1 MNKNVEKITE
11 LLDSKKAEDIR
22 VFDVNGASDLW
33 DYYIVC
39 GGNSGVHAKALYDY
53 VEKEMKEAGEMPVHR
68 ETGFDSKWLLLDYA
82 DVLVHIFDKE
92 TRLFYNIEK
101 MWADKELGAAVK
113 KEKAE
118 KKVKAEKKSKAA
130 KAEKKEKKVKIRK
143 TEKKKTPKK
152 VKKVLKPKTVKKK
165 ILVKKTAKKKTAKK
179 GR

>member
-1 MNKNVEKITE
+1 MNKNVEKIIE
-11 LLDSKKAEDIR
+11 LLDSKKAENIR

-39 GGNSGVHAKALYDY
+39 GGNSSVHAKALYDY

-101 MWADKELGAAVK
+101 MWSDKELRGAVKTEKAVK
-113 KEKAE
+113 KVKTERKVKAE
-118 KKVKAEKKSKAA
+118 KKVKAKKIAGKKAS
-130 KAEKKEKKVKIRK
+130 VK
-143 TEKKKTPKK
+143 T
-152 VKKVLKPKTVKKK
+152 KKVLKPKTAKKK
-165 ILVKKTAKKKTAKK
+165 ISTKKAAKKKTAKK